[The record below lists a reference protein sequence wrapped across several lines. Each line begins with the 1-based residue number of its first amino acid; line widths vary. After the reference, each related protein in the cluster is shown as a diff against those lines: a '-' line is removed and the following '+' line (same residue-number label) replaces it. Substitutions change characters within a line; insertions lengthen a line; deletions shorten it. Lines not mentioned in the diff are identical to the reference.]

1 VARKLFV
8 SHLQQHSILIC
19 LSLQQKQQFSGWR
32 SCTTT
37 YSIRDITLWD
47 TPHTPTHSVTDDLIS
62 DVLAVDQY
70 LIDIHQQDMS
80 NINSSLCMVVVG
92 SVTID

>member
-1 VARKLFV
+1 M
-8 SHLQQHSILIC
+8 
-19 LSLQQKQQFSGWR
+19 QQKQQFSGWR

-62 DVLAVDQY
+62 DVLAVDQC
-70 LIDIHQQDMS
+70 LIDIHQQDMTAAFVPIWS
-80 NINSSLCMVVVG
+80 WLVVLQL
-92 SVTID
+92 TELK